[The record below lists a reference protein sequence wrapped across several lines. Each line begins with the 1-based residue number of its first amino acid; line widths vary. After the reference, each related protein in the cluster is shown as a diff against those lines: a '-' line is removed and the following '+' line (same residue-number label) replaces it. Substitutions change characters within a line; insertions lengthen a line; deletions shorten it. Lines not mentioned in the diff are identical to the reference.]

1 MRMLK
6 RSLCNLWDHDPS
18 CLWWVCQHGWLAWV
32 NLNLDVFLPTV
43 ERMIFHCLYLG
54 VVFMSSM
61 IYFFFFCRRSKSKTQ
76 LVDGVWALGLWWFG
90 VLFFDDIS
98 SPTKRRWHVFIR
110 LSTYSSPEV
119 GKNKIF
125 ISVAHAQALFNIIRH
140 LVV

>member
-1 MRMLK
+1 MQLVGS
-6 RSLCNLWDHDPS
+6 RSKLSVMGLSARVVGLSKFKFGRFPPYCWEND
-18 CLWWVCQHGWLAWV
+18 
-32 NLNLDVFLPTV
+32 LPLL
-43 ERMIFHCLYLG
+43 IFG
-54 VVFMSSM
+54 SSVYV
-61 IYFFFFCRRSKSKTQ
+61 INDLFFVFCRRSKSKTQ
-76 LVDGVWALGLWWFG
+76 LVDGVWALGLWCFG

-125 ISVAHAQALFNIIRH
+125 ISVAHGQALFNIIRH